1 MTYQKESSS
10 RQAVTT
16 SFRFIFIFLNFSLPG
31 VTYIQY
37 WRSPP
42 FSVMFLNAGGLVFSL
57 FFQVAVGLPRF
68 DKNIE
73 LKFGCCCN
81 CLFSG
86 HEFSSQE
93 PLYCSV
99 VHENGDHSN
108 GWRRRHQIETGQRSD
123 RQWRRSPTSTICL
136 DWWRCY
142 PTRFLRLSCRFT
154 FDFLFFS
161 LLFCYHDHFPFLPQ
175 WSFQMD
181 WKSGGTA
188 WAGRLPWQ
196 KIISFSKVKHFP
208 LFVLLLLIF
217 LTLLFNCNSLL
228 RKSLHR
234 CSAHFLWNDKGKTDH
249 FPQNVLHLER
259 NN

>member
-93 PLYCSV
+93 PFYCSV

-161 LLFCYHDHFPFLPQ
+161 FCFCFFVFFNFLDLNNKKRE
-175 WSFQMD
+175 SVM
-181 WKSGGTA
+181 
-188 WAGRLPWQ
+188 
-196 KIISFSKVKHFP
+196 I
-208 LFVLLLLIF
+208 IF
-217 LTLLFNCNSLL
+217 LFFRSGASKWIGNLVGRPEQVGYLGRKLFHF
-228 RKSLHR
+228 RKSNIF
-234 CSAHFLWNDKGKTDH
+234 HFL
-249 FPQNVLHLER
+249 FYFC
-259 NN
+259 